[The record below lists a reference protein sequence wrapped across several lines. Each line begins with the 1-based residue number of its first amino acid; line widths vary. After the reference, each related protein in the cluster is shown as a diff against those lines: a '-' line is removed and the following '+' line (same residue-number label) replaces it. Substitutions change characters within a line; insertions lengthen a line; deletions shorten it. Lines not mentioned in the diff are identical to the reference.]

1 MESRAAWA
9 MAEHPGGGGGGGGRG
24 ESAGDKAREEFFS
37 EAQEIVDGLSR
48 DLLALDDVCRRGGS
62 DAELVNDVFR
72 AVHTLKGLSGLFGA
86 AMMSGLSHELENLLD
101 DLRLGRIELTSQVLD
116 LLFQSVELYGRILA
130 AAKGDAPEPAQEVKA
145 LLASLGQ
152 VAQQKGGGGGSVVAQ
167 YELDPGLLGVLT
179 EYEEHRLRTNLQS
192 GLSLYRMR
200 VQFQL
205 ATIDSA
211 LDDLKAKTRP
221 HGEIITFLPTG
232 EGGDAESV
240 ELEILV
246 ASRATLAVLRGA
258 VAGPNISVEEVRRR
272 DGAPNPVA
280 SIPPPAHD
288 DSAAGHGDFGD
299 AYGQSMSPPTT
310 TSGGDALLD
319 EINAGGFNVSRTSV
333 PPPLASFPP
342 GAQQPGTYPPGGIPG
357 APVPAIAGFGPGGGA
372 AGPGALGGAGGAA
385 AGSRELT
392 LRSVTQTV
400 RVDIRKLDHL
410 MNIVGELAIVRGV
423 VARLS
428 ERVRLDPELKE
439 IAPDLH
445 RLHRSF
451 DRHLAQMQNGILEVR
466 MVPLGQVFDK
476 LARIVRQ
483 ISREHDKQVNL
494 VITGAETEIDK
505 LIVEE
510 LSDPLMHMIRNAI
523 DHGIEDKD
531 ERMRVGKPPVGTI
544 ALNAFQKGNHVVLEI
559 EDDGKGMN
567 PAVIVAA
574 ALRRGLVTETEAR
587 EMSAK
592 EILTLVF
599 QPGFT
604 TRDDVTAL
612 SGRGVGMDIV
622 KTNISKLGG
631 VVDISSEV
639 GIGTKMT
646 ITLPITLAIIS
657 VLMLEVA
664 GRTFCMP
671 LASVEEAIVFDDSM
685 IKTFEGREVMTQR
698 GATLPIVRLAKL
710 FQLEG
715 WRPGV
720 WINESAPT
728 PKPPEVRPGRKA
740 KSYCI
745 VATVADRR
753 VGFIV
758 DKLVGQQDIVIK
770 ALGKSLKR
778 ARGLAGATEL
788 GDQRVG
794 LVLDAA
800 ALINEVLASS
810 PEGRIAGQLE
820 GPRSPKAIDGG
831 PS

>member
-1 MESRAAWA
+1 
-9 MAEHPGGGGGGGGRG
+9 MAENQGGGGRG
-24 ESAGDKAREEFFS
+24 ESPGDKAREEFFS

-101 DLRLGRIELTSQVLD
+101 DLRLGRIELTAQVLD

-130 AAKGDAPEPAQEVKA
+130 AAKGDAPEPAPEVKA
-145 LLASLGQ
+145 LLAALGQ

-179 EYEEHRLRTNLQS
+179 EYEEHRLRTNLQA

-211 LDDLKAKTRP
+211 LDDLKSKTRP

-232 EGGDAESV
+232 EGGDSESV

-246 ASRATLAVLRGA
+246 ASRENLGVLRGA

-272 DGAPNPVA
+272 DGAPNPAA
-280 SIPPPAHD
+280 SIPPPPLAD
-288 DSAAGHGDFGD
+288 DGRGSIDPYAGM
-299 AYGQSMSPPTT
+299 SLSPPT

-319 EINAGGFNVSRTSV
+319 EINAAGGSVTRTSA
-333 PPPLASFPP
+333 PPPAPSFPP
-342 GAQQPGTYPPGGIPG
+342 PVGATQPGTFPPLGIPG
-357 APVPAIAGFGPGGGA
+357 IPLPGATGGA
-372 AGPGALGGAGGAA
+372 SANPSNANA
-385 AGSRELT
+385 SQQRELT

-428 ERVRLDPELKE
+428 ERVRLDPDLKE

-567 PAVIVAA
+567 PAVIIAA
-574 ALRRGLVTETEAR
+574 ALRRGLVSESEAR
-587 EMSAK
+587 EMSHK
-592 EILTLVF
+592 EVLSLVF

-631 VVDISSEV
+631 VVDITSDI

-671 LASVEEAIVFDDSM
+671 LASVEEAIVFDDAM

-710 FQLEG
+710 FHLEG

-720 WINESAPT
+720 WINETAAT

-745 VATVADRR
+745 VASVADRR

-758 DKLVGQQDIVIK
+758 DRLVGQQDIVIK
-770 ALGKSLKR
+770 ALGRSLKK

-800 ALINEVLASS
+800 ALINEVLAST
-810 PEGRIAGQLE
+810 PEGRIAGALE
-820 GPRSPKAIDGG
+820 GPRSPKASSDVRGDGG
-831 PS
+831 VA